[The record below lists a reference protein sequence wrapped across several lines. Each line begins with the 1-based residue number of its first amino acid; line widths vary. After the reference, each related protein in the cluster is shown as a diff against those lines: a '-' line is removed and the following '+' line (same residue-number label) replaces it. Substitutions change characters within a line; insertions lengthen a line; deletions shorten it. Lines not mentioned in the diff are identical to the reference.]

1 MGIPDWPNRSRRQR
15 SLPNPAEYLPP
26 FVLPI
31 LSGTAAFSSVLAA
44 STFVHLKALGISTG
58 SLPPIPTCL
67 GITSVG
73 LASIFSQWVS
83 VKTHEVVH
91 KMGERQPE
99 TEKRH
104 KFTGCTIGDFLP
116 NKCAHFKSVS
126 SMEKTA

>member
-91 KMGERQPE
+91 KMGKDNRRQ
-99 TEKRH
+99 KRD
-104 KFTGCTIGDFLP
+104 TNLLDVQSVISSLT
-116 NKCAHFKSVS
+116 NAHTLRV
-126 SMEKTA
+126 